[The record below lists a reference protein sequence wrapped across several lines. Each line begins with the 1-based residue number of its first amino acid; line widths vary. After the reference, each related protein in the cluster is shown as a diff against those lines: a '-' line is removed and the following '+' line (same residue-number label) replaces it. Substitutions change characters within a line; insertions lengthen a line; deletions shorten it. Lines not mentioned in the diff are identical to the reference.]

1 MYSHTSL
8 FRGKGHSAIEQN
20 SSGETWGIELANFPS
35 FFSFMFIGYG
45 RNPTEIQARNPQL
58 YLCESLAVCSLFL
71 LAVVRLL
78 SLSTVERQ
86 FICACSVNLARLKPG
101 ATTSRATSGGWRED
115 RNTSGQRRNKFST
128 SYIDIS
134 VIVGESNSVVRPKY
148 QQYTSLN
155 KMLSN
160 FSKVLMAQI
169 SFTAVI
175 NNRGIGKGIG
185 CIRKGTK
192 KNYIY
197 VL

>member
-1 MYSHTSL
+1 MFWSVSVSKGEPPLYTTSTRHTL
-8 FRGKGHSAIEQN
+8 EKTN
-20 SSGETWGIELANFPS
+20 
-35 FFSFMFIGYG
+35 
-45 RNPTEIQARNPQL
+45 
-58 YLCESLAVCSLFL
+58 
-71 LAVVRLL
+71 L
-78 SLSTVERQ
+78 SLMVEGWHISLCHYWIIARDPSTGV
-86 FICACSVNLARLKPG
+86 
-101 ATTSRATSGGWRED
+101 TTSRATSGGWRKD

-128 SYIDIS
+128 SYRDIS
-134 VIVGESNSVVRPKY
+134 VIVGENNSVVRPKY

-160 FSKVLMAQI
+160 FSKVLMAHI

-185 CIRKGTK
+185 GIRKGTK

>member
-1 MYSHTSL
+1 MKKRPKYEWGQ
-8 FRGKGHSAIEQN
+8 RGNK
-20 SSGETWGIELANFPS
+20 F
-35 FFSFMFIGYG
+35 
-45 RNPTEIQARNPQL
+45 
-58 YLCESLAVCSLFL
+58 
-71 LAVVRLL
+71 
-78 SLSTVERQ
+78 
-86 FICACSVNLARLKPG
+86 
-101 ATTSRATSGGWRED
+101 
-115 RNTSGQRRNKFST
+115 NTSYR
-128 SYIDIS
+128 DIS
-134 VIVGESNSVVRPKY
+134 VIVAENNSVVKPKY

-185 CIRKGTK
+185 GIRKGIK